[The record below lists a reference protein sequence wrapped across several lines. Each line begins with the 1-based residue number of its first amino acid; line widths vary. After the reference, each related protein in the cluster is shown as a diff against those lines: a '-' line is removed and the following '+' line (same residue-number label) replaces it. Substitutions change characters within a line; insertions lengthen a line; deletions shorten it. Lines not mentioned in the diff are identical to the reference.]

1 MIENDGVKFRNIQVG
16 RLLVTGNTSKGKG
29 QKYLALHQSGE
40 DYLETILVL
49 QKQKGMVC
57 SVDVAR
63 HRNVSKPS
71 VCHAYL
77 HGQFTRASLLKG
89 TALCGGLGRGV
100 SAWDKLHGEYPRPE
114 QAVQA
119 SNGLFQFRDFRI
131 ESVLLFGVLSPCNS
145 SSWF

>member
-1 MIENDGVKFRNIQVG
+1 M
-16 RLLVTGNTSKGKG
+16 
-29 QKYLALHQSGE
+29 ALHQSGE

-145 SSWF
+145 SSRLKRSYGVVIFSFLVAVPPEMKML